1 MGRKTITLI
10 AAVVVAALG
19 AGLVFLYVQGVDE
32 RAQADASPVQVL
44 TAVEQIE
51 TGESVEDAQAA
62 GKLQLTEVPGTAVLP
77 GALSDTE
84 TISKGVALAPVYQG
98 EQIIA
103 SRFGD
108 VGSST
113 RITIPDKQMAVSVDL
128 GDPQRV
134 AGFVSPGARVAIF
147 STVGSNCNTGDEAP
161 QMHTRL
167 LMDDVQVI
175 AVGQTGMSNP
185 TTSGEEGE
193 ETVEAIPTTVLTV
206 ALDQTDS
213 ERLILAQQISCL
225 SLGLMTDKSEVGSGE
240 GVTLDTLFDEVS

>member
-19 AGLVFLYVQGVDE
+19 AGLVFLYVQGVDK

-51 TGESVEDAQAA
+51 QGESVKDAQAA

-84 TISKGVALAPVYQG
+84 TIAEGVALSPVYQG

-103 SRFGD
+103 SRFGE

-113 RITIPDKQMAVSVDL
+113 RITIPDKQMAVSVEL
-128 GDPQRV
+128 GDPERV
-134 AGFVSPGARVAIF
+134 AGFVSPGSRVAIF
-147 STVGSNCNTGDEAP
+147 ATTGPTCNTGDESTEMRT
-161 QMHTRL
+161 QL
-167 LMDDVQVI
+167 LLDDVQVV
-175 AVGQTGMSNP
+175 AVGQTGMSA
-185 TTSGEEGE
+185 TTTKSGEGE
-193 ETVEAIPTTVLTV
+193 ETVEAIPTTILTV
-206 ALDQTDS
+206 ALEQADS
-213 ERLILAQQISCL
+213 EKVILAKQISCL
-225 SLGLMTDKSEVGSGE
+225 NLALLTDKSDVSASDG
-240 GVTLDTLFDEVS
+240 TTIDTLFDEVS